1 MPSFVRAGPQ
11 GAQAVRT
18 AVPELSDEDLLVGFA
33 ASDPQAAAAFVGRFR
48 GRVFGLAFTILGE
61 SRAAEDAA
69 QEALLRVW
77 RNAAVFDSR
86 RGTVSSWLL
95 TITRNV
101 AVDALRA
108 RRAVPID
115 PDDLLRA
122 AFAAPE
128 REPGDV
134 AALHDDLRR
143 MRDALSLLPD
153 EQRRAVVLA
162 RIWGLS
168 AQKVADHEGIPLGTA
183 KTRIR
188 TALLRLRAALAHEL
202 DRESCG

>member
-1 MPSFVRAGPQ
+1 M
-11 GAQAVRT
+11 
-18 AVPELSDEDLLVGFA
+18 
-33 ASDPQAAAAFVGRFR
+33 
-48 GRVFGLAFTILGE
+48 
-61 SRAAEDAA
+61 
-69 QEALLRVW
+69 
-77 RNAAVFDSR
+77 
-86 RGTVSSWLL
+86 
-95 TITRNV
+95 

-134 AALHDDLRR
+134 AVLHDDLGR

-162 RIWGLS
+162 GLCGFS
-168 AQKVADHEGIPLGTA
+168 GREVSEVERIPLGTA

-188 TALLRLRAALAHEL
+188 SGLLRLRAVLAVEERAE
-202 DRESCG
+202 DS

>member
-1 MPSFVRAGPQ
+1 MNPLTGISEYLERIERRLRALAVSR
-11 GAQAVRT
+11 GAALTGV
-18 AVPELSDEDLLVGFA
+18 A
-33 ASDPQAAAAFVGRFR
+33 A
-48 GRVFGLAFTILGE
+48 LAFTILGE

-101 AVDALRA
+101 AVDVLRA
-108 RRAVPID
+108 RRSVPID

-134 AALHDDLRR
+134 AVLHDDLGR

-162 RIWGLS
+162 GIWGLS